1 MPRVAI
7 YFKQVGRDNED
18 SNEITWNGLCY
29 YVFYDCGDCRNYSL
43 SIIFPLEERP
53 FWRKWLW
60 PVKYILY
67 QVDNDFNIINKFM
80 FKEATL
86 TYEYINKHIS
96 EEPDVN
102 FLLLK
107 FDDKNDIESVATY
120 RSGKNEKILY

>member
-1 MPRVAI
+1 M
-7 YFKQVGRDNED
+7 KH
-18 SNEITWNGLCY
+18 
-29 YVFYDCGDCRNYSL
+29 
-43 SIIFPLEERP
+43 
-53 FWRKWLW
+53 
-60 PVKYILY
+60 ILY
-67 QVDNDFNIINKFM
+67 QVDDDFNVINKFM

-120 RSGKNEKILY
+120 RGGKPEKILY

>member
-1 MPRVAI
+1 M
-7 YFKQVGRDNED
+7 
-18 SNEITWNGLCY
+18 
-29 YVFYDCGDCRNYSL
+29 
-43 SIIFPLEERP
+43 
-53 FWRKWLW
+53 
-60 PVKYILY
+60 
-67 QVDNDFNIINKFM
+67 
-80 FKEATL
+80 